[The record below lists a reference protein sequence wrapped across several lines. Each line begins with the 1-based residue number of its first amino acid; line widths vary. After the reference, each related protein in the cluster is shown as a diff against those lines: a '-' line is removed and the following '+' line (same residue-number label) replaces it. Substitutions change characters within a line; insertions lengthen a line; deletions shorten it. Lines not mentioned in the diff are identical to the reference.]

1 MLLRPYSYEIEAKEY
16 PGQIFE
22 RTNYTNGNKYWGE
35 TYNGQR
41 HGYGIHIWEN
51 GNMWFGPWKDGER
64 NGLRRLLLI
73 LRHTPFSQEN
83 GLEMN

>member
-51 GNMWFGPWKDGER
+51 GNMWLVKEMDTA
-64 NGLRRLLLI
+64 LTLI

>member
-22 RTNYTNGNKYWGE
+22 RTNYTNGNKYWEKPIMDNATDTAFISGKM
-35 TYNGQR
+35 
-41 HGYGIHIWEN
+41 GICGSALGRMVKE
-51 GNMWFGPWKDGER
+51 MDTA
-64 NGLRRLLLI
+64 LTLI